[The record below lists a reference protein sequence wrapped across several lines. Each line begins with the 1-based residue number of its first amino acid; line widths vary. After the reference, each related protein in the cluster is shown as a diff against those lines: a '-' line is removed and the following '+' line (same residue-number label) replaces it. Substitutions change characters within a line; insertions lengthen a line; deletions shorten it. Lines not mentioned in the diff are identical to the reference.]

1 MAEVFADLLRINLAV
16 ACAVAVVMAA
26 RLPVRRLFGARVAY
40 GLWSLPPLAVLA
52 MLVPARTLTVRVP
65 AARLDMIDAPIAAEA
80 ASGRAP
86 VDAGPM
92 LAGLWLLGAAASLA
106 WLAWRQA
113 QFARAARAGT
123 AGPAVVGVLRPR
135 VVIPADFDQRYTPR
149 EQEVVL
155 AHERTHLARR
165 DPPVNALVAL
175 AACVN
180 WFNPAV
186 HVMGRWLR
194 IDQELACDARVVAAY
209 PKARRAYA
217 EAMLK
222 TQLAAR
228 PLPLGCHWSSHSL
241 AHRVRLISRPA
252 PGRARR
258 LVGVACTVL
267 LGAGGASAVW
277 AARPPE
283 VVMATEQTIAERMG
297 PPRPPIPPRPPG
309 PPRRPVPPSS
319 PAWKSAGR
327 LPGAAPIPTAAAIP
341 PIPEAPAEQIRQAPS
356 GSPIPPPDIRRLR
369 IIHAVADRS
378 QVQPGSAVRVV
389 ASTLSP
395 DGAPLW
401 ADFTA
406 FGSQRIFRKGA
417 YERGGSRYSLFTS
430 VVQDGERLKVTVSL
444 GRQFRPELTGS
455 IELAPGQT
463 GVVKLP
469 TGQDVVV
476 TATVRPETPD
486 EVEEGRQLTA
496 YRDYFEGLR
505 RRDSDE
511 RLG

>member
-1 MAEVFADLLRINLAV
+1 MAEVLADLLRVNLVLAGAV
-16 ACAVAVVMAA
+16 AAVMVL
-26 RLPVRRLFGARVAY
+26 RLPARRLFGARVAY
-40 GLWSLPPLAVLA
+40 GLWGLPPLAVLA

-65 AARLDMIDAPIAAEA
+65 AARLETIDPPAVAEA
-80 ASGRAP
+80 AMGRASF
-86 VDAGPM
+86 DAGPW
-92 LAGLWLLGAAASLA
+92 LTGLWPLGAVASLA

-113 QFARAARAGT
+113 QFARAARAGA

-149 EQEVVL
+149 EREVVL

-228 PLPLGCHWSSHSL
+228 PLPLGCHWSSHPL

-258 LVGVACTVL
+258 LVGIACTIL
-267 LGAGGASAVW
+267 LGLGASSAVW
-277 AARPPE
+277 ASRPPE
-283 VVMATEQTIAERMG
+283 VVLTVEPSPLARSGLARPPV
-297 PPRPPIPPRPPG
+297 PPRPPAPPRRPSPPRPPG
-309 PPRRPVPPSS
+309 PEAVVRLPADEIARAAADIPLPAPPAVVPPSEE
-319 PAWKSAGR
+319 G
-327 LPGAAPIPTAAAIP
+327 LP
-341 PIPEAPAEQIRQAPS
+341 PS
-356 GSPIPPPDIRRLR
+356 SEPRRLR

-378 QVQPGSAVRVV
+378 LVQPGSAVRVV

-430 VVQDGERLKVTVSL
+430 VVQDGERLRVTVSL
-444 GRQFRPELTGS
+444 GRQFRREQTGS

-463 GVVKLP
+463 GVVRLP

-486 EVEEGRQLTA
+486 EVEEGRRLMA
-496 YRDYFEGLR
+496 YRDQFEDLR
-505 RRDSDE
+505 RRDFAE
-511 RLG
+511 RRG